1 MAKEFEMYDDKQ
13 GKWRWRFRADNN
25 EIVAVSEAYNSKAAC
40 ENGIDAV
47 QREAP
52 GAPRRVVVAPTA

>member
-1 MAKEFEMYDDKQ
+1 MTKEFEMYTDKK
-13 GKWRWRFRADNN
+13 GKWRWRFRANNN

-40 ENGIDAV
+40 ENSIQVV

-52 GAPRRVVVAPTA
+52 GSPQRLVATTP